1 MRVVSAETLYDT
13 IIILI
18 DSHKRVAAAKS
29 DLAAAQER
37 ANMTVGEWFPTLG
50 VTANYGY
57 EYQRKGQGSAD
68 TSLPPRN
75 VELSLSQ
82 LLWDWGATNSTIHRA
97 QLEVEQSKLSLRSA
111 RQSVILEAIS
121 GYLEVLRQ
129 TRIVAFAKGSVAN
142 IKHQADLEDSKVLR
156 GSGLATD
163 VLQAKTQLAGAEATV
178 VQAEGALQNSKNR
191 YKAVFNMF
199 PANIKKMKRPR
210 LPTEVLPNSLEE
222 SLEIAFKEN
231 PQLLAST
238 ISAELARND
247 VKKTTAE
254 EFGPKINASLD
265 KKWKHDDGGTIGGK
279 QETLAKIELTYSLNL
294 WLTSINSLRAS
305 QKTLS
310 ASESRYRDTFNL
322 IEEQVRNAWANLKT
336 SKRNAERLQN
346 QANIAAE
353 FLELA
358 RKERQLGNRSLIDVL
373 AGETALISA
382 QSDAASAETDIA
394 LATFRL
400 LSSIG
405 RLDEKSLKK

>member
-142 IKHQADLEDSKVLR
+142 IKHQADLEDSKV
-156 GSGLATD
+156 
-163 VLQAKTQLAGAEATV
+163 
-178 VQAEGALQNSKNR
+178 
-191 YKAVFNMF
+191 
-199 PANIKKMKRPR
+199 
-210 LPTEVLPNSLEE
+210 
-222 SLEIAFKEN
+222 
-231 PQLLAST
+231 
-238 ISAELARND
+238 
-247 VKKTTAE
+247 VKVK
-254 EFGPKINASLD
+254 
-265 KKWKHDDGGTIGGK
+265 
-279 QETLAKIELTYSLNL
+279 
-294 WLTSINSLRAS
+294 
-305 QKTLS
+305 
-310 ASESRYRDTFNL
+310 
-322 IEEQVRNAWANLKT
+322 
-336 SKRNAERLQN
+336 
-346 QANIAAE
+346 
-353 FLELA
+353 
-358 RKERQLGNRSLIDVL
+358 
-373 AGETALISA
+373 
-382 QSDAASAETDIA
+382 
-394 LATFRL
+394 
-400 LSSIG
+400 
-405 RLDEKSLKK
+405 